1 MSKITLILGGARSG
15 KSNLAEKL
23 ARQRAGDSSVL
34 YVATLETFDEELRQ
48 RALQHRASRPAS
60 WPTLEAPFAL
70 TAPLLATLKAES
82 LVLVDC
88 ITVWSS
94 NRLLE
99 AGGMLAGPTVEP
111 SSATSPASEPPDFS
125 LDYAKL
131 ELELTTEISQLISEL
146 RTRQLDL
153 ILVSNEVGLGLVP
166 PYPIGRAYRDL
177 LGRLNQYIAAQA
189 DEVLLVWA
197 GIPVDLKRW
206 QANLT

>member
-1 MSKITLILGGARSG
+1 
-15 KSNLAEKL
+15 
-23 ARQRAGDSSVL
+23 L

-48 RALQHRASRPAS
+48 RALQHQASRPPS

-70 TAPLLATLKAES
+70 TTPLLATLKAES

-94 NRLLE
+94 NRLLA
-99 AGGMLAGPTVEP
+99 AGGMLGGPIAEQNSETNPIEEP
-111 SSATSPASEPPDFS
+111 SDFS

-131 ELELTTEISQLISEL
+131 ELELTTEISLLISEL
-146 RTRQLDL
+146 RARQLDL

-177 LGRLNQYIAAQA
+177 LGRLNQHIAAQA